1 MPIEKGNI
9 LLSIARSTI
18 ASELGSSVSAPA
30 DALWLQ
36 EQGTTLSLRLCKQA
50 NCAAAIPGRR

>member
-36 EQGTTLSLRLCKQA
+36 EQGTTFVTLMQAGELRGCNTGA
-50 NCAAAIPGRR
+50 